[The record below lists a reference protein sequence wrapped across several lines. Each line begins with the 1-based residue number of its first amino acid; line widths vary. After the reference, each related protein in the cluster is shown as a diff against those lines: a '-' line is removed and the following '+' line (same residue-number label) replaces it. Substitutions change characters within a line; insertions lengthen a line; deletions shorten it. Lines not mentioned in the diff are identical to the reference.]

1 MGYALRNCPVGNFRV
16 EASLQW
22 RIGGLKILN
31 MQTILKGKT
40 KEVVI
45 DTSGPVIIIGE
56 SINPTRRKKLVSTLQ
71 GNDFSFV
78 LELAASQINSGADV
92 LDVNVGFPGVEDEK
106 LLPATVKVLQDNFDV
121 PLCLDSP
128 NPKAIEAALKVAA
141 GKCLINSVNGEE
153 KSLKTLLPVAR
164 EYGAAIIG
172 LCMDDDGITH
182 DPEKRLSIAG
192 KIIERA
198 VSMGIKEEDV
208 VIDPLA
214 MAVSADP
221 NACLV
226 TLETIRLIHQK
237 LGHNITQGASNIS
250 FGLPD
255 RESLNAAY
263 MALSIYNGLTCP
275 IANPEKITAAV
286 RAADLV
292 MGRDDFA
299 VRFVEYFQSRNPQ

>member
-1 MGYALRNCPVGNFRV
+1 MIST
-16 EASLQW
+16 E
-22 RIGGLKILN
+22 
-31 MQTILKGKT
+31 
-40 KEVVI
+40 
-45 DTSGPVIIIGE
+45 GPVVIIGE

-71 GNDFSFV
+71 EGNFDYV
-78 LELAASQINSGADV
+78 LELAESQIKAGADV
-92 LDVNVGFPGVEDEK
+92 LDVNVGFPGVDDVK
-106 LLPATVKVLQDNFDV
+106 LLPATVRIIQERFDV

-153 KSLKTLLPVAR
+153 DSLKAILPVAK

-172 LCMDDDGITH
+172 LCMDDEGITNI
-182 DPEKRLSIAG
+182 PEKRLSIAE

-198 VSMGIKEEDV
+198 VKMGINAEDV
-208 VIDPLA
+208 IVDPLA

-221 NACLV
+221 KACFI
-226 TLETIRLIHQK
+226 TLETIRLVHQK

-263 MALSIYNGLTCP
+263 MAISIYNGLTCP
-275 IANPEKITAAV
+275 IANPEKIAAMV
-286 RAADLV
+286 LATDLV
-292 MGRDDFA
+292 LGRDDFA
-299 VRFVEYFQSRNPQ
+299 VRFVEYFQSRQ

>member
-1 MGYALRNCPVGNFRV
+1 M
-16 EASLQW
+16 E
-22 RIGGLKILN
+22 
-31 MQTILKGKT
+31 TILKGRT
-40 KEVVI
+40 REVI
-45 DTSGPVIIIGE
+45 INSEGPVVIIGE
-56 SINPTRRKKLVSTLQ
+56 SINPTRRKKLVTTLQ
-71 GNDFSFV
+71 EGNFEFV
-78 LELAASQINSGADV
+78 LELAESQIRAGADV
-92 LDVNVGFPGVEDEK
+92 LDVNVGFPGVDDVK
-106 LLPATVKVLQDNFDV
+106 LLPETVRIIQDKFDI

-128 NPKAIEAALKVAA
+128 NPRAIEAALKVAA

-153 KSLKTLLPVAR
+153 ASLKALLPVAK

-182 DPEKRLSIAG
+182 DPEKRLSIAE

-198 VSMGIKEEDV
+198 VKAGIKAEDV

-221 NACLV
+221 QACRV
-226 TLETIRLIHQK
+226 TLETIRLVHQK

-255 RESLNAAY
+255 RDSLNAAY
-263 MALSIYNGLTCP
+263 MAMSIYNGLTCP
-275 IANPEKITAAV
+275 IANPEKITSLV

-292 MGRDDFA
+292 LSRDDFA
-299 VRFVEYFQSRNPQ
+299 VRFVEFFQSRQ

>member
-1 MGYALRNCPVGNFRV
+1 M
-16 EASLQW
+16 
-22 RIGGLKILN
+22 
-31 MQTILKGKT
+31 KGRT
-40 KEVVI
+40 REVI
-45 DTSGPVIIIGE
+45 INTEGPVVIIGE
-56 SINPTRRKKLVSTLQ
+56 SINPTRRKKLVTTLQ
-71 GNDFSFV
+71 EGNFDYV
-78 LELAASQINSGADV
+78 LELAETQIRAGADV
-92 LDVNVGFPGVEDEK
+92 LDVNVGFPGVDDVK
-106 LLPATVKVLQDNFDV
+106 LLPETVRILQDKFDI

-128 NPKAIEAALKVAA
+128 NPRAIEAALKVAA

-153 KSLKTLLPVAR
+153 ASLNALLPVAK

-182 DPEKRLSIAG
+182 DPEKRLSIAR

-198 VSMGIKEEDV
+198 VKSGIKAEDV

-221 NACLV
+221 QACRV
-226 TLETIRLIHQK
+226 TLETIRLVHQK

-255 RESLNAAY
+255 RESLNTAY
-263 MALSIYNGLTCP
+263 MAISIYNGLTCP
-275 IANPEKITAAV
+275 IANPEKITSIV

-292 MGRDDFA
+292 LGRDDFA
-299 VRFVEYFQSRNPQ
+299 VRFVEYFQSRQ